1 MIHIYRKSEFAEL
14 KNGISF
20 WPLSDEASF
29 GFKIRYGKRIQ
40 GTNLGSKLL
49 TVRYS
54 KKTKYWFIQRHSV
67 PVDYTPPHWG

>member
-1 MIHIYRKSEFAEL
+1 MIHIYRESEFETL

-29 GFKIRYGKRIQ
+29 GFKIRYGKKIQ
-40 GTNLGSKLL
+40 GTNLGSKLI

-54 KKTKYWFIQRHSV
+54 KKAKCWVVRSDSV
-67 PVDYTPPHWG
+67 PVDYAPPNWV